1 MRKYL
6 KYPILLAFALIST
19 HSFGQKCGHDI
30 LEEELKRQNPDYEP
44 DWAEFISTVDFDS
57 DQKTE
62 GTVFTIPVVVHIIY
76 DNASDNITDKQVKN
90 AIEVLNEDYRRLN
103 PDASDTRATL

>member
-6 KYPILLAFALIST
+6 KYPILLAFALVST
-19 HSFGQKCGHDI
+19 HSFGQKCGHDL
-30 LEEELKRQNPDYEP
+30 LEEEIKRQNPNYES

-62 GTVFTIPVVVHIIY
+62 GTVLTIPVVVHIIY
-76 DNASDNITDKQVKN
+76 DDASDNITDKQVKN
-90 AIEVLNEDYRRLN
+90 AIEVLNEDFRR
-103 PDASDTRATL
+103 